1 MNIELTIS
9 DLLKIKYIDG
19 EKATANLLAKKIG
32 VSQPY
37 MSNLV
42 NNKVTPSLAL
52 LQKIAEVFQV
62 TISDLFANGKQTEI
76 TSLVEFE
83 GNYYKAHTLS
93 ELKSIVEIIE
103 DKSLLFYNLWS
114 RSQSDALRELS
125 GGGIKENDKKFLYEL
140 EKRKGDSEQD
150 IDYWLRGM
158 ISMYMRKRAAN
169 DPDYPLEYY
178 VDWLNHTKLV
188 TKDKYPK
195 IHNWCLEYEA
205 FILDYL
211 KEKEN

>member
-1 MNIELTIS
+1 MNIKFTIS

-42 NNKVTPSLAL
+42 NNKVTPSLTL
-52 LQKIAEVFQV
+52 LQKIAEAFQV
-62 TISDLFANGKQTEI
+62 TLPDLFTNEKQTEI
-76 TSLVEFE
+76 ISLTEFE
-83 GNYYKAHTLS
+83 GNYYKAYTLN

-103 DKSLLFYNLWS
+103 DKNLLYYNLWS

-125 GGGIKENDKKFLYEL
+125 GGGIKENDKKFLDEL
-140 EKRKGDSEQD
+140 EKRKDAPDQD
-150 IDYWLRGM
+150 LDFWLRGM
-158 ISMYMRKRAAN
+158 ISMYMKKRAIN

-178 VDWLNHTKLV
+178 VNWLNHTRLL
-188 TKDKYPK
+188 TKDRFPK
-195 IHNWCLEYEA
+195 VYNWCLEYEA
-205 FILDYL
+205 FLLDYL